1 MSLSRAALGARLRAG
16 APLILDGATGTE
28 LERRGVATRL
38 PLWSAAALDSDPE
51 LVHRI
56 HADYVACGVDAV
68 TANTFRT
75 QRRTLAHAGIADRA
89 EELTLRAVALARRAA
104 DERSVWVFG
113 SSPTLEDCY
122 HPERVPDAAALA
134 REHAEHARHLARAG
148 VDAILVETMNTQRE
162 AAAALR
168 AACDAGVPALVSF
181 VCWDGARLLSG
192 EPLGD
197 ALRVAADEAACAVL
211 VNCLPPSNA
220 AACLDALAA
229 QALPFGIY
237 PNLGVP
243 EDEIGFRRSE
253 EVSPERFGEL
263 AAGWAARGA
272 SVLGGCCGTT
282 PAHLAAL
289 VARVRRP
296 DPPAPPS
303 AVCK

>member
-1 MSLSRAALGARLRAG
+1 MSLSRPALEARLRAS

-28 LERRGVATRL
+28 LERRGLGTPL
-38 PLWSAAALDSDPE
+38 PLWSAGALDSDPE
-51 LVHRI
+51 LVQQI
-56 HADYVACGVDAV
+56 HADYVACGVDVV

-89 EELTLRAVALARRAA
+89 AELTQRAVALARRAA
-104 DERSVWVFG
+104 GNRAWVFG

-122 HPERVPDAAALA
+122 HPERVPDAASLA
-134 REHAEHARHLARAG
+134 REHAEHARHLALAG

-168 AACDAGVPALVSF
+168 AAREVGAPALASF

-192 EPLGD
+192 ESLAD
-197 ALRVAADEAACAVL
+197 AVRVAADGAACAVL

-220 AACLDALAA
+220 TACLDVLAA
-229 QALPFGIY
+229 QPLPFGIY

-243 EDEIGFRRSE
+243 ENGLGFRRSE
-253 EVSPERFGEL
+253 ELSPDRFAAL
-263 AAGWAARGA
+263 AAGWAACGA
-272 SVLGGCCGTT
+272 RVLGGCCGTT

-289 VARVRRP
+289 VARVR
-296 DPPAPPS
+296 
-303 AVCK
+303 

>member
-1 MSLSRAALGARLRAG
+1 MSLSRPALEARLRAST
-16 APLILDGATGTE
+16 PLILDGATGTE
-28 LERRGVATRL
+28 LERRGIATRL

-51 LVHRI
+51 LVHQI
-56 HADYVACGVDAV
+56 HADYVACGVDVV

-104 DERSVWVFG
+104 GDRVWVFG

-122 HPERVPDAAALA
+122 HPERVPDAAPLA

-168 AACDAGVPALVSF
+168 AAREVDVPALASF

-192 EPLGD
+192 EPLAD
-197 ALRVAADEAACAVL
+197 AVRVAADGAACAVL

-220 AACLDALAA
+220 AACLDVLAA

-243 EDEIGFRRSE
+243 EDELGFRRSE
-253 EVSPERFGEL
+253 ELSPDHFGEL

-272 SVLGGCCGTT
+272 RVLGGCCGTT

-289 VARVRRP
+289 VACVR
-296 DPPAPPS
+296 
-303 AVCK
+303 

>member
-1 MSLSRAALGARLRAG
+1 MPISRLALEDRLRAG
-16 APLILDGATGTE
+16 DPLVLDGATGTE

-51 LVHRI
+51 VVHRI

-75 QRRTLAHAGIADRA
+75 QRRTLAHAGIGDRA
-89 EELTLRAVALARRAA
+89 EELTLRAVELARSAAGDRA
-104 DERSVWVFG
+104 WVFG

-122 HPERVPDAAALA
+122 HPERVPDGATLA

-162 AAAALR
+162 AVAALR
-168 AACDAGVPALVSF
+168 AARAVGVPALASF

-192 EPLGD
+192 EPLAD
-197 ALRVAADEAACAVL
+197 ALRVAAGEDACAVL

-220 AACLDALAA
+220 APCLDALAA
-229 QALPFGIY
+229 QPLPFGIY
-237 PNLGVP
+237 PNLGGP
-243 EDEIGFRRSE
+243 EAESGFRRSE
-253 EVSPERFGEL
+253 DTPPERFGEL

-272 SVLGGCCGTT
+272 RVLGGCCGTT
-282 PAHLAAL
+282 PVHLAAL
-289 VARVRRP
+289 VARVRRRN
-296 DPPAPPS
+296 
-303 AVCK
+303 